1 MKRVYF
7 PICLS
12 LLSMNGLVAAA
23 QDAHPATRTVVMYG
37 GPNQILTNVSSNGK
51 WACGAQ
57 TDGSSD
63 PIGFIWNLESN
74 EITTLGVNTAAY
86 AVSDNGVVVGTF
98 LDSEASGNGAPVE
111 AAHKLAVC
119 TSAYV
124 CTQNGAM
131 PVLPPELTGVQ

>member
-23 QDAHPATRTVVMYG
+23 QDAQPATRTVVMYG

-57 TDGSSD
+57 TDGLSD

-98 LDSEASGNGAPVE
+98 LDSELRATARLSRLPDIGLTDSGITSRTPTTRSRASAR
-111 AAHKLAVC
+111 AAV
-119 TSAYV
+119 
-124 CTQNGAM
+124 
-131 PVLPPELTGVQ
+131 P